1 MNESVEKIERQP
13 SCVAEMLNRLSEV
26 ADAFQAGK
34 PLGPYLIDTLLEHV
48 ELCPA
53 LEQAEDD
60 GTHARLEQALEK
72 TRHSVRVA
80 VACPSVKRDWA
91 AQELRTAVTKAQ
103 ECLDQWRE
111 SILAE
116 SGKSDQNALLT
127 DLKRIDSPRCRNCVF
142 AEQELRG

>member
-1 MNESVEKIERQP
+1 MNEPVKEIERQP
-13 SCVAEMLNRLSEV
+13 SCVAEMLNRLSEA

-34 PLGPYLIDTLLEHV
+34 PLGPYLIETLLERV

-60 GTHARLEQALEK
+60 GAHARLEQVLEK

-91 AQELRTAVTKAQ
+91 VQELRTAVTKAQ

-111 SILAE
+111 STRAA
-116 SGKSDQNALLT
+116 SGRSDENALLT
-127 DLKRIDSPRCRNCVF
+127 YLKRIDSPRCRNCAF
-142 AEQELRG
+142 AEPVLRE